1 MAPKSITTRTVHIHK
16 LIFLLAL
23 CAQTGNAAEQPI
35 QFHLEPTVR
44 SRSTKSEPQVVDQK
58 ELLDEKSL
66 QGISVPVEF
75 PTNHGISSS
84 PNPPPTLDRRMQ
96 VRLPDRRW
104 LYLDPVSGE
113 HWICIPTVDGTA
125 TYWGPMT
132 TDQLVKFGL
141 LEKIATIWIKQAN
154 TDRNKNGNRDAQRA
168 APALLAARD
177 TPLSALGLS
186 IATTTLMEKGYRED
200 IVDSL
205 RKQRVKLISQG
216 LEKEMRAAL
225 NRLTANEPP
234 LPKPTEFTDIKTSA
248 ELPAGFADS
257 MWGPVDE
264 GLCAAAVMP
273 AEIPLNDYVAV
284 RFFFKNVGDQPL
296 YLAVCKLGTFNHP
309 EVKDAKGKPVN
320 LKLPV
325 IYSGMASGAAI
336 PLRYPDGHWAPLIR
350 LMLAPGVVYEL
361 EPSYL
366 HWELQPPP
374 QDQNHRPSVD
384 AKISMSTTNIYGPAG
399 EITIKWN
406 LKTTSGRQLDRKH
419 PWPTKGCWSG
429 VPQTPPQRVMLKL

>member
-1 MAPKSITTRTVHIHK
+1 MFGNVFAKDATDSAPAVTVP
-16 LIFLLAL
+16 A
-23 CAQTGNAAEQPI
+23 
-35 QFHLEPTVR
+35 
-44 SRSTKSEPQVVDQK
+44 
-58 ELLDEKSL
+58 
-66 QGISVPVEF
+66 EF

-84 PNPPPTLDRRMQ
+84 PKLPPNLDRRMK
-96 VRLPDRRW
+96 VRLPDGRW

-113 HWICIPTVDGTA
+113 HWIYVPTVDGTA
-125 TYWGPMT
+125 TYWGPTT

-141 LEKIATIWIKQAN
+141 LEKIATIWMEKAN
-154 TDRNKNGNRDAQRA
+154 TDRNKNGNRDSQRA

-177 TPLSALGLS
+177 TPLSALGLR
-186 IATTTLMEKGYRED
+186 IATTTLMENGYSED

-205 RKQRVKLISQG
+205 REQRVKLISQG

-234 LPKPTEFTDIKTSA
+234 LPKLTEFTAIKTSA
-248 ELPAGFADS
+248 QLPAGFADS
-257 MWGPVDE
+257 MWGPADE

-273 AEIPLNDYVAV
+273 AEIPLNDYVPV
-284 RFFFKNVGDQPL
+284 RFFFKNVGDHPL

-309 EVKDAKGKPVN
+309 EVKDAKGQPVH

-325 IYSGMASGAAI
+325 IYSGMASGAAM
-336 PLRYPDGHWAPLIR
+336 PLRYPDGQWAPLTR

-374 QDQNHRPSVD
+374 RDQNHRPSVD
-384 AKISMSTTNIYGPAG
+384 GKISQSTTNIYGPAG
-399 EITIKWN
+399 EVTIRWN
-406 LKTTSGRQLDRKH
+406 LKTTSGRQVDRKH
-419 PWPTKGCWSG
+419 QWPTKGCWSG